1 MCYVPATPCATSLR
15 LLIPLKHGASVNRR
29 HRDRIPNTGYDP
41 ESPMDAALH
50 GFGQTVGSFVTTECD
65 WRWPVSGNVRDERL
79 AVDIF
84 KSPDP
89 FATVQKRKTDG
100 GMALSVEGIRVISE
114 QPKRKPNLATLRLC
128 EKPPRTAS
136 LQYNTGSV
144 PQRYQ
149 YPPSP
154 KPPITPV
161 LSSPCPS
168 SLRVKPPRAR
178 AAGAVGTG
186 HLVVASN
193 AMSLHHSCPCILPG
207 PPKSAMTTARCV

>member
-1 MCYVPATPCATSLR
+1 
-15 LLIPLKHGASVNRR
+15 
-29 HRDRIPNTGYDP
+29 
-41 ESPMDAALH
+41 MDAALH

-84 KSPDP
+84 ESPDP

-136 LQYNTGSV
+136 LQH
-144 PQRYQ
+144 PQYRVC
-149 YPPSP
+149 PPTLSISTIP
-154 KPPITPV
+154 KSTITPV
-161 LSSPCPS
+161 P
-168 SLRVKPPRAR
+168 
-178 AAGAVGTG
+178 
-186 HLVVASN
+186 
-193 AMSLHHSCPCILPG
+193 
-207 PPKSAMTTARCV
+207 